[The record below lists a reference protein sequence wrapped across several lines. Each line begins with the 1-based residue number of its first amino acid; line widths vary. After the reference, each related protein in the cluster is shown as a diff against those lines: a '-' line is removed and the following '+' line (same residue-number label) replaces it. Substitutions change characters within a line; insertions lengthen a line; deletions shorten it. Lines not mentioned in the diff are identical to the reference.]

1 MSVGSGCKR
10 MMYTGDKMLL
20 NFGTGYLQ
28 VLPGCRCSLSTFFAI
43 PRKSRSVS
51 SCALLY
57 SRILFQSVSTPSATA
72 TSSTEMA
79 ARQTSKLFYAY
90 LPDANNVLARRYEVR
105 PTHLKRAEED
115 KKAGILG
122 AYKFFYLTLPSL
134 LRGRY
139 LCRVSACKAQRS

>member
-1 MSVGSGCKR
+1 MSLFVVDLFRDSP
-10 MMYTGDKMLL
+10 
-20 NFGTGYLQ
+20 Q
-28 VLPGCRCSLSTFFAI
+28 VAD
-43 PRKSRSVS
+43 S

-79 ARQTSKLFYAY
+79 ARQASKLFYAY

-122 AYKFFYLTLPSL
+122 ADKFFYLTLPSL